1 MKTFRPFSQLFLARA
16 FLPALIG
23 GLALSLAGCDRS
35 ADSASPAK
43 TTASKATAAASGI
56 TLQGEGVAIDA
67 PAATALLGGYSTE
80 PLSFRIMS
88 GWVDQEKI
96 KLANQETD
104 PAEKRKKAM
113 GTFGTVTLQIAAVQ
127 AAPGSYQL
135 APQAG
140 APQTGTVILDAAKG
154 AGIAHDYTSQSG
166 TLTIQS
172 VTMNDTGK
180 QVKAVAGTFDGQ
192 FHSDQGD
199 SRAFSGSF
207 RFIP

>member
-1 MKTFRPFSQLFLARA
+1 MKTFRLFPQPFLARA
-16 FLPALIG
+16 LLPALIG

-67 PAATALLGGYSTE
+67 PAATAGYSTE

-180 QVKAVAGTFDGQ
+180 QVKAVTGTFDGQ
-192 FHSDQGD
+192 FHSEQGD